1 MCLQLVMSA
10 APLYLVTTV
19 LCSKN
24 VILISVTVEH
34 NQGQCSM
41 QRALHH

>member
-24 VILISVTVEH
+24 VLISLTVEH

>member
-1 MCLQLVMSA
+1 MCSQLVMSA

-24 VILISVTVEH
+24 ALISLTVEH
-34 NQGQCSM
+34 SQGQCSR
-41 QRALHH
+41 QRYLHH